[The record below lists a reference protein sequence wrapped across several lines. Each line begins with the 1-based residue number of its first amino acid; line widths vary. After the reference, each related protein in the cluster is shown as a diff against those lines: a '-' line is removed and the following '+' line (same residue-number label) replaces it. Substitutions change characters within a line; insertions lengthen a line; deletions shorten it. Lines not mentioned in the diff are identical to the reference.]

1 MYSLTRQI
9 VLIGLALSFFAR
21 AGIGSPESQSL
32 RQTELRDSL
41 TQMGEYRFVYRM
53 FFKLYDVALF
63 SDSSADIDADS
74 LLDGSN
80 RVYLEFDYLRKI
92 DKSTI
97 LKSSKSIIPKNMSDA
112 EFASINDRVRMINEA
127 YRTVGKGDRS
137 ALSFI
142 PGQGTTLWINEEAVL
157 TVPGEDFARLY
168 FRIWL
173 GPAPISE
180 KMRDALLEGES
191 A

>member
-1 MYSLTRQI
+1 
-9 VLIGLALSFFAR
+9 
-21 AGIGSPESQSL
+21 
-32 RQTELRDSL
+32 
-41 TQMGEYRFVYRM
+41 M

-92 DKSTI
+92 DKSMI

-180 KMRDALLEGES
+180 KMRDALLEGEG